1 MGTVRGRG
9 AWKEAGW
16 RNTARWADA
25 DTFGSRGGVLKMA
38 SVLSV
43 KKEIAAGQEIEGGD
57 EGSVCTAAT
66 GNRKE
71 GRAGKRKREGRR
83 P

>member
-1 MGTVRGRG
+1 
-9 AWKEAGW
+9 
-16 RNTARWADA
+16 
-25 DTFGSRGGVLKMA
+25 MA

-43 KKEIAAGQEIEGGD
+43 KKEIEAGQEIEGGD

-71 GRAGKRKREGRR
+71 GRVGKRKRGGPEGPAQPLADGIYTRGR
-83 P
+83 GSQITGGIQ

>member
-1 MGTVRGRG
+1 
-9 AWKEAGW
+9 
-16 RNTARWADA
+16 
-25 DTFGSRGGVLKMA
+25 MA

-43 KKEIAAGQEIEGGD
+43 KKEIEAGQEIEGGD

-71 GRAGKRKREGRR
+71 GRVGKRERGGPEG
-83 P
+83 PAQS